1 MVPAFEFLSYDELL
15 IVALGALTLVLANLW
30 HFVRYSL
37 DHSAQASVRLAEHP
51 LQPVAAVAARAVA
64 ATVFPHAGRA
74 ANRPLWRRRSA
85 PQAYRPLHRPVK
97 PQQA

>member
-15 IVALGALTLVLANLW
+15 IVALGALALVLANLW
-30 HFVRYSL
+30 HFVRHGL
-37 DHSAQASVRLAEHP
+37 DHSAKAAIHLAEHP

-64 ATVFPHAGRA
+64 ATVFPPAGRA
-74 ANRPLWRRRSA
+74 SPRPLWRRRNV
-85 PQAYRPLHRPVK
+85 PQAYRPIHRPVK